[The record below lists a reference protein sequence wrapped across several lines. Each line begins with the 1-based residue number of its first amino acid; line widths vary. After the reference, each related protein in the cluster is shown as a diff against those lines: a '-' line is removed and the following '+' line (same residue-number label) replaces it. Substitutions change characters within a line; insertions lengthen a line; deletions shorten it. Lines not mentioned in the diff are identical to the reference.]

1 MFQVG
6 NCVYCTKAVRCNTAS
21 VRELRDKIRGKEVD
35 FFVFRYI
42 IKSHGVSGGG
52 SSQKEKKGK
61 KMLPNTGCI
70 QNTCVALKNS
80 DILSH

>member
-21 VRELRDKIRGKEVD
+21 VREPRDKIRGKEVD

-52 SSQKEKKGK
+52 QVKKKKKEKKYFPI
-61 KMLPNTGCI
+61 L
-70 QNTCVALKNS
+70 VAFR
-80 DILSH
+80 ILV